1 MQLFFDKNY
10 KLSCAI
16 FLAKKK
22 CTTSYAIFL
31 AKITNSYIFSFGTKL
46 QTLEWHTTSQVLI
59 YLRNYWVM
67 VTIFKTSLY
76 FYRSLYFDRIFIWFP
91 SSYYSMWNLSKY
103 SIENNNS

>member
-46 QTLEWHTTSQVLI
+46 QTLE
-59 YLRNYWVM
+59 
-67 VTIFKTSLY
+67 
-76 FYRSLYFDRIFIWFP
+76 
-91 SSYYSMWNLSKY
+91 
-103 SIENNNS
+103 